1 MTKPKA
7 LFLDDE
13 RWRHEAFEER
23 NRDRYDVWHA
33 FNMSQFAKL
42 FAEHTFE
49 LISLDHDLVD
59 PVVSTV
65 DGGFRLSWDATESGM
80 DAVELIGVSS
90 TFTRPKIIVHSWNA
104 RAAGAMMARLRELG
118 FDPIRESFES
128 KQTQLSREAEE
139 RFAARCQKEAAHE
152 GEREGEG

>member
-1 MTKPKA
+1 MTRPKA

-13 RWRHEAFEER
+13 RWRHEAFEDR

-33 FNMSQFAKL
+33 FNMAQFSKL

-65 DGGFRLSWDATESGM
+65 DDGFKLTWDATETGM

-90 TFTRPKIIVHSWNA
+90 VLPRPKIIVHSWNS

-118 FDPIRESFES
+118 LDPIRQSFES

-139 RFAARCQKEAAHE
+139 RFAARCEKEAARE
-152 GEREGEG
+152 RGREGEG